1 METRLPD
8 TRKDTAISEKV
19 MFLAWI
25 VVLAF
30 GLTLLSRNIHT
41 WFVGRREDNNALY
54 SVFARNHIYYGLGH
68 TKLFHT
74 YGTTKEMPAKPE
86 RYLNNPPLL
95 GLWVGGA
102 MYVFGDH
109 EWVGRMVPIAT
120 TLGGAWI
127 LMIMISRLQS
137 PMVGLLTGLFYL
149 TLPMTAYFGRI
160 VEYTSPTQFFSL
172 LMLHGYLQWTGVY
185 GNGYGREAG
194 AVWYVLG
201 TVLGIGTGWAAAIM
215 AGLIWLWHIRR
226 AFLNHSSRQL
236 LWWLTAI
243 PAVSLTAVLVHI
255 LYGCNWNFRF
265 LADLFLSRAF
275 GSNID
280 KPIFWLE
287 WAFLNWGCLTGI
299 FSEVGIGAAI
309 IYTVVIIA
317 ILRYT
322 KEDSA
327 LRQIVKSKV
336 SIIPIF
342 LTLLQGSIWVIVFRQ
357 QSGTHEYWWY
367 FISPFIAVAIAS
379 VILTVFSILSKR
391 TPHFAVVVAI
401 ILMFVPIPF
410 FIVSTEQLY
419 LNKWSS
425 DETLRVIPA
434 LKKLDELIPARTAV
448 MVSEDHRNVTIRDKQ
463 LDNYA
468 KRPLIFSRD
477 INEIAANQQ
486 DCAAYLLEMTNDPN
500 TYQLAQKLGEKYKL
514 AGVERNY
521 MIFLLNPSERYG
533 K

>member
-1 METRLPD
+1 M
-8 TRKDTAISEKV
+8 
-19 MFLAWI
+19 
-25 VVLAF
+25 
-30 GLTLLSRNIHT
+30 
-41 WFVGRREDNNALY
+41 
-54 SVFARNHIYYGLGH
+54 
-68 TKLFHT
+68 
-74 YGTTKEMPAKPE
+74 
-86 RYLNNPPLL
+86 
-95 GLWVGGA
+95 
-102 MYVFGDH
+102 
-109 EWVGRMVPIAT
+109 
-120 TLGGAWI
+120 
-127 LMIMISRLQS
+127 
-137 PMVGLLTGLFYL
+137 
-149 TLPMTAYFGRI
+149 
-160 VEYTSPTQFFSL
+160 
-172 LMLHGYLQWTGVY
+172 
-185 GNGYGREAG
+185 
-194 AVWYVLG
+194 
-201 TVLGIGTGWAAAIM
+201 
-215 AGLIWLWHIRR
+215 
-226 AFLNHSSRQL
+226 
-236 LWWLTAI
+236 
-243 PAVSLTAVLVHI
+243 
-255 LYGCNWNFRF
+255 
-265 LADLFLSRAF
+265 
-275 GSNID
+275 D

-299 FSEVGIGAAI
+299 FSEIGIGAAI

-521 MIFLLNPSERYG
+521 MIFLLNPSERYR